1 MLGEQIE
8 ELKGKI
14 IGQRVVD
21 VEPPIMETSVTSSA
35 TIRGTQVTEC

>member
-21 VEPPIMETSVTSSA
+21 VEPHTMETSVTGSG